1 MEKDGRTWMLLV
13 SLLGDKRLAGQSR
26 VTFGDARAPYVGRRS
41 RFILIEEGQAH
52 SIVKFLNNL
61 LLLAG
66 VVDFNPVPVRVAEI
80 DLLDPIRP
88 ESNGARC
95 ALQVFVGDARLC

>member
-1 MEKDGRTWMLLV
+1 MYGLDLEGERRREAEFTDEIRRRWRPETISEWT
-13 SLLGDKRLAGQSR
+13 SLFHCK
-26 VTFGDARAPYVGRRS
+26 
-41 RFILIEEGQAH
+41 I
-52 SIVKFLNNL
+52 LNNL

-66 VVDFNPVPVRVAEI
+66 VVHFNPVPVWVAEI